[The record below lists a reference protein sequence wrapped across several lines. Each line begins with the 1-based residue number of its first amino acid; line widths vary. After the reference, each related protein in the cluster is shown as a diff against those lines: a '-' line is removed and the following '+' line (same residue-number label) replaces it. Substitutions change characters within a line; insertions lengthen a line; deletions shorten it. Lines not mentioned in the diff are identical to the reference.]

1 MADQMTLDPHRER
14 AAKLFNV
21 RPEDVTP
28 EQRRYAKGMASFAR
42 YTAFSNP
49 QGAGHDFLRERFLIG
64 SNAVAQMA
72 AADVMMEELEQKMAA
87 AGFAKIDVDAW
98 EKLK

>member
-1 MADQMTLDPHRER
+1 MADQMKNDPHRDR

-28 EQRRYAKGMASFAR
+28 EQRRYAKGMASMVR
-42 YTAFSNP
+42 YSAVSNP
-49 QGAGHDFLRERFLIG
+49 QGAGHDWLREQFLSA
-64 SNAVAQMA
+64 SNVLAQSTVADA
-72 AADVMMEELEQKMAA
+72 MMEDLEAKMAA

>member
-1 MADQMTLDPHRER
+1 MADQMIDDPHRDR
-14 AAKLFNV
+14 AAKLFSV

-28 EQRRYAKGMASFAR
+28 EQRRYAKSMNLLTHYSTPSCPDEGDVVRVKFLSATNVLAQSAAS
-42 YTAFSNP
+42 
-49 QGAGHDFLRERFLIG
+49 DLC
-64 SNAVAQMA
+64 
-72 AADVMMEELEQKMAA
+72 MEELEQKMAA